1 MNRRCFLRGTAA
13 VGAVGTAGL
22 AGCLERLGFKE
33 QSAWANPPLVE
44 NRPDAVYLPA
54 SREEMG
60 MYGTATDGDYAAAL
74 TYTFPHRFWVVSG
87 GKERVGVN
95 ADDSHHLMFSLWDRQ
110 TGTVLP
116 VNTRIE
122 ILQDGSPVDIGVS
135 SLWPMLSQR
144 MGFHYGDNVQLPG
157 EGEYTARIR
166 AGPVTLERTG
176 AFEGRLGSRA
186 TLEIDFEYARSDI
199 NGLSFSTIDESK
211 RGSRDAL
218 PLMGHGGSEDSG
230 GSKDNGGSGGSSKT
244 GGGGDGSETSGSGG
258 RPMGQATPIEDLPGE
273 LLGTERS
280 GDVVLP
286 VLTADIARFTDGG
299 TYLAVCPRTPYNDL
313 IVPFTSLSATVER
326 DGSVVHEGTLT
337 ETLDGTYGHHYGL
350 AVDDLAAGDQITITV
365 DTPPQVARHDG
376 YETAFFEFE
385 PVTYTV

>member
-22 AGCLERLGFKE
+22 AGCLERLGFEE

-44 NRPDAVYLPA
+44 DRPDAVYLPA

-60 MYGTATDGDYAAAL
+60 MYGMATDGDYAAML
-74 TYTFPHRFWVVSG
+74 TYTFPHRFWIVSG
-87 GKERVGVN
+87 GKELVEVD
-95 ADDSHHLMFSLWDRQ
+95 ADDSLHLMFSLWDRE

-116 VNTRIE
+116 VNTRLE

-144 MGFHYGDNVQLPG
+144 MGFHYGDNVRLPD
-157 EGEYTARIR
+157 EGEYTARIQ
-166 AGPVTLERTG
+166 AGPVALERTG
-176 AFEGRLGSRA
+176 AFDGRLGSRA

-199 NGLSFSTIDESK
+199 NGLSFETIDESK

-218 PLMGHGGSEDSG
+218 PLMDHGG
-230 GSKDNGGSGGSSKT
+230 GGSGNSS
-244 GGGGDGSETSGSGG
+244 SGG
-258 RPMGQATPIEDLPGE
+258 RPMGTGIPVDELPGE

-280 GDVVLP
+280 GDAVFAA
-286 VLTADIARFTDGG
+286 LTSDAARFTDGG

-326 DGSVVHEGTLT
+326 DGSVVAEGALA
-337 ETLDGTYGHHYGL
+337 ETLDGEYGHHYGL
-350 AVDDLAAGDQITITV
+350 AVDELAAGDRVTISV